1 MAQIE
6 QQQRLLVEEVYQQD
20 NDRGLKFLRP
30 HFHKESHPTIQI
42 LGYIGSL
49 VLTFAAYFLV
59 MDHVL
64 PPLALLVVILA
75 LAVLQAALQLGV
87 FMHIREGRG
96 LAWQMVPLYLVF
108 LIAIGLVGMSIWI
121 MLFKSGVS

>member
-1 MAQIE
+1 MSQPE
-6 QQQRLLVEEVYQQD
+6 QLSVDEVYNQD

-30 HFHKESHPTIQI
+30 HFHEEAHPTIQI

-49 VLTFAAYFLV
+49 ILTFAAYFLV
-59 MDHVL
+59 MNHIL
-64 PPLALLVVILA
+64 PPLALLIIILT

-96 LAWQMVPLYLVF
+96 LAWQLIPLYLVF
-108 LIAIGLVGMSIWI
+108 LIAAGMVGMSIWI
-121 MLFKSGVS
+121 MLFKNGVS

>member
-1 MAQIE
+1 MSEAQQALTAE
-6 QQQRLLVEEVYQQD
+6 QAYQND
-20 NDRGLKFLRP
+20 NDKALKFLKPR
-30 HFHKESHPTIQI
+30 FEEEKFPTTQI

-59 MDHVL
+59 MNHVL
-64 PPLALLVVILA
+64 PAVALLAVILT

-87 FMHIREGRG
+87 FMHVREGRG
-96 LAWQMVPLYLVF
+96 LAWQLIPLYLVF
-108 LIAIGLVGMSIWI
+108 LIAAGMVGMSIWI